1 MQNRLMIYLKW
12 KDCSKEQK
20 IFRAQTYSAI
30 AFLYVLGIT
39 FFIFKLFILGTI
51 FLLLPSIAI
60 FCIVQIPK
68 WYMKYYYQQA
78 EERFQQNKNSKDKDE
93 IYLTGEQTK
102 NLIETGGVY
111 MGESSPPIVLEE
123 LANGTRNE

>member
-1 MQNRLMIYLKW
+1 MIYLKW

-20 IFRAQTYSAI
+20 VFRAQVYSAI
-30 AFLYVLGIT
+30 AFLYILGIA
-39 FFIFKLFILGTI
+39 FFIFKLFVLGAI

-78 EERFQQNKNSKDKDE
+78 EERFQQNKNSKDK

-123 LANGTRNE
+123 LVNGTRNE